1 MQHTSL
7 IPSKTAL
14 YHAAGLFLRVYI
26 TIVIVTTVYSLLWLL
41 EIAGYLDEQIIGVI
55 WISIAAMGSVFLVLL
70 IPLYWSSRSKSR

>member
-1 MQHTSL
+1 MQHTSF
-7 IPSKTAL
+7 IPSKTVL

>member
-1 MQHTSL
+1 MQHTHP